1 MINLELTTEDAQL
14 LAEVLDSDLRDLSY
28 EIANTDAQDF
38 RDTLKRRKAVI
49 ARALAGLS
57 IPTSP

>member
-38 RDTLKRRKAVI
+38 RDILKRRKAAI
-49 ARALAGLS
+49 ARALAGLGS
-57 IPTSP
+57 PT